1 MKKLRTKMILGACVI
16 LAIAVIIF
24 ADRQQYGNEKGM
36 VMEDFQ
42 LPMYEQDEGQLYD
55 YQGDVIVLNLWASWC
70 EPCRD
75 EMPELMELQDEY
87 AEKGLSIV
95 TVNMQTTERTL
106 NDAAQFIEEIDLTLP
121 VFFDEDGELLERL
134 RAKHGMPITYVIGR
148 EGEITEVFLGEV
160 TYEMIEEEIEPLL

>member
-16 LAIAVIIF
+16 LAIAVIVF

-55 YQGDVIVLNLWASWC
+55 YKGDVIVLNLWASWC
-70 EPCRD
+70 KPCRD
-75 EMPELMELQDEY
+75 EMPELMELQADY
-87 AEKGLSIV
+87 TEKSLSIV
-95 TVNMQTTERTL
+95 TVNMQKTERTL
-106 NDAAQFIEEIDLTLP
+106 NDAAEFIEEIDLTLP

-134 RAKHGMPITYVIGR
+134 DVRHMPTTYIIDR
-148 EGEITEVFLGEV
+148 EGEIKQIFMGEV